1 MRREGE
7 IEEIR
12 REGLW
17 WKDSK
22 QSHLFPKIWSSLP
35 SFCLLSLFL
44 CIRNSFSLSL
54 LFLFQSLSFT
64 LSTFLF
70 LSLLSFCLTLAF
82 YLSLPLQLS
91 LFTFSRSLSL
101 VISAVSL
108 PSVFIPEWFP
118 PQITS
123 YKILFSYY
131 YNIEDEIVK
140 EREREWV
147 KNERK
152 KGVYTYSQNFC
163 VFRNQLIRTDA
174 CKEYRFWELN
184 FWRFFL
190 YLI

>member
-44 CIRNSFSLSL
+44 CIRNSFSLSI

-82 YLSLPLQLS
+82 YLSPSLSSFLSPPLSIHL
-91 LFTFSRSLSL
+91 LSL

-118 PQITS
+118 PQTTS
-123 YKILFSYY
+123 CKILFSYY

-140 EREREWV
+140 ERERERERENEREWV

-152 KGVYTYSQNFC
+152 NGVPTAKIS
-163 VFRNQLIRTDA
+163 A
-174 CKEYRFWELN
+174 
-184 FWRFFL
+184 FFE
-190 YLI
+190 INS